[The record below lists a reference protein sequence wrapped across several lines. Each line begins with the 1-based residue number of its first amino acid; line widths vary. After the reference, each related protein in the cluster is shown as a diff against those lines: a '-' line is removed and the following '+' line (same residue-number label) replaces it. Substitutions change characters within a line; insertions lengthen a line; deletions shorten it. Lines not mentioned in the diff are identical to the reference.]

1 MADVVPTR
9 RLVAILAADVVG
21 FSRLMGADEVG
32 TLAALKSRRRD
43 VLNPLVARHQGR
55 IFKTTGDGVLV
66 AFDSA
71 VGAVECAVALQAAMP
86 AANAAR
92 PDGAQ
97 IVLRV
102 AVNLGDVIVEG
113 SDLYGDGINVA
124 ARLEAIAEPG
134 GILLSGP
141 AYDQVKNK
149 IRLGFEDLGTRV
161 LKNIAEPVRVYRIV
175 DAAHAPRPA
184 PATLVPAT
192 AVPATAPE
200 VAPEHTPDRTP
211 DKLTI
216 AVLPF
221 ANMSGDP
228 EQEYFADGLAEDLIT
243 DLARVPGFLVIAR
256 NSSFAYKGRAVDI
269 RAVARELGVRHVV
282 EGSVRRAAA
291 RIRVNAQLIDAET
304 GSHLW
309 AERYDRDLADV
320 FTVQDEVVGHILNA
334 LTGTL
339 TGTPTGQ
346 PTGTPTG
353 TPAGISSA
361 APASAPRRTRS
372 LEAYDLFL
380 RGRWLAGESPEANRQ
395 ARPLLARAIA
405 LDPGFAE
412 AHAWFAWSYYYG
424 WIHYGEPDETR
435 GLARAAA
442 EQAVA
447 LDAGNAD
454 AHIVLG
460 YIRAYEGDLAGGV
473 AEIELAL
480 RINPNHA
487 WGWTL
492 LADLRVHQGHA
503 LDSLACSEAL
513 LRIEP
518 HLKGVY
524 YWQIGWAR
532 YALRDYAAAVE
543 ALQHPEASG
552 AGVKRLLA
560 AALAQLGRTAEAAE
574 QARLFLADHPRFS
587 ATQWGR
593 AQPFADDADRR
604 HFVAGYRKA
613 GLPE

>member
-1 MADVVPTR
+1 MADVSPTR

-21 FSRLMGADEVG
+21 FSKLMGADEVR
-32 TLAALKSRRRD
+32 TLAALKARRRD

-55 IFKTTGDGVLV
+55 IFKTTGDGVLI

-71 VGAVECAVALQAAMP
+71 VGAVECAVALQAGMST
-86 AANAAR
+86 ANEAQ
-92 PDGAQ
+92 PDGPR

-124 ARLEAIAEPG
+124 ARLEAIGEPG
-134 GILLSGP
+134 GVLISGP

-149 IRLGFEDLGTRV
+149 VRLGFDDLGSRM
-161 LKNIAEPVRVYRIV
+161 LKNIAEPVRVYRV
-175 DAAHAPRPA
+175 ADGAEAPRPI
-184 PATLVPAT
+184 P
-192 AVPATAPE
+192 
-200 VAPEHTPDRTP
+200 VAAAE
-211 DKLTI
+211 DKISI

-228 EQEYFADGLAEDLIT
+228 EQEYFADGLAEDLII
-243 DLARVPGFLVIAR
+243 DLSRQRGFLVIAR
-256 NSSFAYKGRAVDI
+256 NSSFAYKGRSVDI

-282 EGSVRRAAA
+282 EGSVRRAAS
-291 RIRVNAQLIDAET
+291 RIRINAQLIDAAT

-320 FTVQDEVVGHILNA
+320 FLVQDEVVGRILEA

-339 TGTPTGQ
+339 RP
-346 PTGTPTG
+346 
-353 TPAGISSA
+353 
-361 APASAPRRTRS
+361 APAPAQRRTS
-372 LEAYDLFL
+372 NVEAYDLFL
-380 RGRWLAGESPEANRQ
+380 RGRWLAHESPEANRQ
-395 ARPLLARAIA
+395 ARPVLARAIA

-447 LDAGNAD
+447 LDADNAD

-492 LADLRVHQGHA
+492 LADLRVHEGRA
-503 LDSLACSEAL
+503 PESIPCSQAL
-513 LRIEP
+513 LKIEP

-524 YWQIGWAR
+524 YWQIGWAQYAMRR
-532 YALRDYAAAVE
+532 YEAAVA

-560 AALAQLGRTAEAAE
+560 AALAQLGRIAEAHE
-574 QARLFLADHPRFS
+574 QARVFLVDHPHFS
-587 ATQWGR
+587 ATQWGK
-593 AQPFADDADRR
+593 AQPFVNDADRQ
-604 HFVAGYRKA
+604 HFVEGYLKA
-613 GLPE
+613 GLPA